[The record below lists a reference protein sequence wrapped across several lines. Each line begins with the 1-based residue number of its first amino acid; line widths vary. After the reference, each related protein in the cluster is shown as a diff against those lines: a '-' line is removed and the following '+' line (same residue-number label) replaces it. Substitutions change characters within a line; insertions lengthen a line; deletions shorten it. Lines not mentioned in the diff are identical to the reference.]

1 MAISK
6 TSPIEQFPSWAT
18 EEETPK
24 VTRFEPIPTPAILK
38 AKALFGIPLRS
49 SITQEVISDA
59 ALQSW
64 INEAISEVEHVLDL
78 YITPVTFT
86 EKHDYLGSM
95 WRNSFAY
102 IKLNHSNVITV
113 NRVQLSFNNDVSQPG
128 IIDFPL
134 EHVHLQPQDATIQL
148 VPAFGTSVSGF
159 ILSAFSGSHYHALNS
174 ALAASIP
181 GAVRVSYT
189 AGFPE
194 DKVPAMLTSLIEN
207 MAALNALSTLGP
219 LLFPYS
225 SVSINIDGLGQS
237 VGTPGPAFLANRISD
252 LKEQIERGMEAAK
265 GYYEKRF
272 IVDYF

>member
-1 MAISK
+1 M
-6 TSPIEQFPSWAT
+6 
-18 EEETPK
+18 
-24 VTRFEPIPTPAILK
+24 
-38 AKALFGIPLRS
+38 
-49 SITQEVISDA
+49 
-59 ALQSW
+59 
-64 INEAISEVEHVLDL
+64 
-78 YITPVTFT
+78 
-86 EKHDYLGSM
+86 
-95 WRNSFAY
+95 
-102 IKLNHSNVITV
+102 
-113 NRVQLSFNNDVSQPG
+113 
-128 IIDFPL
+128 
-134 EHVHLQPQDATIQL
+134 
-148 VPAFGTSVSGF
+148 
-159 ILSAFSGSHYHALNS
+159 
-174 ALAASIP
+174 
-181 GAVRVSYT
+181 SYT